1 MDKLSELIGGDKF
14 KELLYEFYTASVLEK
29 DVRNLL
35 HEKNN
40 PFRGG
45 KKELRW

>member
-14 KELLYEFYTASVLEK
+14 KELLYEFYTTSILEK

-35 HEKNN
+35 HEKEKTI
-40 PFRGG
+40 PFEEVR
-45 KKELRW
+45 KN